1 MTPKRENALINISLF
16 LNFSPSIQTPKKI
29 VIIGVKF
36 LATLV
41 KVSETYLTT
50 HNTKAVLRT
59 D

>member
-1 MTPKRENALINISLF
+1 MTPKRETAHVKISLIF
-16 LNFSPSIQTPKKI
+16 NFSPSIHTPKKI

-50 HNTKAVLRT
+50 HNIRAVLRT